1 LARKEK
7 KYHFIYKTT
16 NLLSGRYYIGA
27 HSTDDLDDGY
37 LGSGNRLRR
46 AIKKHGKENFSREIL
61 EFCESRE
68 DLYERE
74 CEIVNLDE
82 IAKEECINLTV
93 GGFGGSGP
101 GELGNKRFK
110 ELLETDE
117 EFRVSFSNKMRNTG
131 LTRVKN
137 GDILFGGKSFNW
149 NGKNLSEE
157 TKKKLSEA
165 KKGKGKG
172 ESNSQY
178 GTCWITNGEEVKKI
192 KKEEL
197 PQYESEGWQSGRK
210 IKEVYYCKEC
220 GDIKK
225 SKGSA
230 YCNKCARK
238 LRVKVKPPA
247 CDILLEEVRTTSQS
261 AVARKYGV
269 SHTTI
274 QNWLKG
280 NDK

>member
-1 LARKEK
+1 M
-7 KYHFIYKTT
+7 
-16 NLLSGRYYIGA
+16 
-27 HSTDDLDDGY
+27 HSTDNLEDGY
-37 LGSGNRLRR
+37 LGSGRRLKQSL
-46 AIKKHGKENFSREIL
+46 IKYGKENFSREIL
-61 EFCESRE
+61 EFCESR
-68 DLYERE
+68 DVLKSRE
-74 CEIVNLDE
+74 EEIVNLDE
-82 IAKEECINLTV
+82 IAKKECINMVV
-93 GGFGGSGP
+93 GGQGNLNGFKDEAHMMKCSKA
-101 GELGNKRFK
+101 GNKRFK

-192 KKEEL
+192 KKEEF

-269 SHTTI
+269 SHTTV
-274 QNWLKG
+274 QNWLKR
-280 NDK
+280 K